1 MKINVKMFPI
11 AGICD
16 AAREMEFALREGNLN
31 ELLACVQKETGDTPL
46 PLETLMFLHNGRGLD
61 IHENAQFS
69 DGDRLW
75 IMPMISG
82 G

>member
-1 MKINVKMFPI
+1 MKIYVKMFPI

-16 AAREMEFALREGNLN
+16 AAREMEFSLREGNLS
-31 ELLACVQKETGDTPL
+31 ELLFCLQEEAGDAPL
-46 PLETLMFLHNGRGLD
+46 PMETLMFLLNGRGLD
-61 IHENAQFS
+61 IHEDAQFS

-75 IMPMISG
+75 VLPQISG